1 MKTSKNVV
9 NSVLVSILALIM
21 SGCSTMKSG
30 AESLAEV
37 PSLEN
42 QANRI
47 VVGMGLVRTNTVIAN
62 MPISA
67 DATWPDELNDDHVF
81 EDNKQIISDAL
92 ENDPYV
98 ATHEY
103 TDLYQKTKLSGFV
116 FMKAPRIGALT
127 YSALNRAVILYGP
140 DKENWPTFFDI
151 ETDLSTFHKFSDG
164 KLKQVEAT
172 SSNVYPTITDAL
184 ISLMPTNYQKDLQSS
199 REEMVSS
206 FMEVAALKSEKGKY
220 ETQIEMNDKATATE
234 FLDGQAIIDLK
245 QRILEI
251 ETSIS
256 EKELIADEKETIYT
270 SLLDEATKVLESD
283 IELDK
288 EQVALA
294 KNILLASSAI
304 KKGALEAGGAFA
316 LSTTILATTKI
327 VEDFPK
333 ELTTLAV
340 ARMYIP
346 NTKTDLFDKR
356 LTRLAKNALY
366 AIPAIAIGTYYA
378 IKQSFLAGRYESIAE
393 IIVEADKL
401 QQEEERDR
409 LIDEENARN
418 KAQEAS

>member
-1 MKTSKNVV
+1 MNISKSVINT
-9 NSVLVSILALIM
+9 VLVSVATLVM
-21 SGCSTMKSG
+21 SGCSVMKSG
-30 AESLAEV
+30 AESLAQV

-67 DATWPDELNDDHVF
+67 DATWPEELSDDLVF

-92 ENDPYV
+92 ESDPYV

-103 TDLYQKTKLSGFV
+103 TDLYQKTQLNGFV
-116 FMKAPRIGALT
+116 LIKAPRIGSLT

-151 ETDLSTFHKFSDG
+151 ETDLSTFHKFTDG

-172 SSNVYPTITDAL
+172 SSNVYNNVADAL
-184 ISLMPTNYQKDLQSS
+184 ISLMPTNFQKDLQDS
-199 REEMVSS
+199 REEMINAIK
-206 FMEVAALKSEKGKY
+206 EVAALKSQKGKY
-220 ETQIEMNDKATATE
+220 ETQIETNNEEGNTE
-234 FLDGQAIIDLK
+234 VLDEYEIIDLK
-245 QRILEI
+245 QQILEI
-251 ETSIS
+251 DTSIS
-256 EKELIADEKETIYT
+256 EKELVADEKESIYT

-283 IELDK
+283 IELDD

-294 KNILLASSAI
+294 RNILLVSSAI

-316 LSTTILATTKI
+316 LSTTILATTNI
-327 VEDFPK
+327 VQDFPK
-333 ELTTLAV
+333 ELVTLGV

-346 NTKTDLFDKR
+346 DHKADLFDQR
-356 LTRLAKNALY
+356 LSRLAKNALY

-378 IKQSFLAGRYESIAE
+378 IKQSFLAGRYEGIAE

-401 QQEEERDR
+401 QKEEDRDR
-409 LIDEENARN
+409 LIDEENAKN
-418 KAQEAS
+418 EAQEAS